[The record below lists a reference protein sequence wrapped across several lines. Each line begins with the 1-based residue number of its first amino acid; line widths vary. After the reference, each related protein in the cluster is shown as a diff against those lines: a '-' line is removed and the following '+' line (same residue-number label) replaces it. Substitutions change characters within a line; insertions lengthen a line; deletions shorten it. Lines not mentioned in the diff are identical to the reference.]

1 MFIPLENKNF
11 SKNLV
16 IFPGLHYSN
25 KSNENIINENINLNT
40 ITQIDNNIISDNL
53 FLKLYKF
60 IDNTNKKLTQ
70 KKKYKNQKKFTRK
83 KTKKNK

>member
-1 MFIPLENKNF
+1 MFIPLDNKNF

-40 ITQIDNNIISDNL
+40 ITQIDNNIISEHL

-60 IDNTNKKLTQ
+60 IDNTNKKQT
-70 KKKYKNQKKFTRK
+70 KKKIKKHEKKHTRRNRK
-83 KTKKNK
+83 S